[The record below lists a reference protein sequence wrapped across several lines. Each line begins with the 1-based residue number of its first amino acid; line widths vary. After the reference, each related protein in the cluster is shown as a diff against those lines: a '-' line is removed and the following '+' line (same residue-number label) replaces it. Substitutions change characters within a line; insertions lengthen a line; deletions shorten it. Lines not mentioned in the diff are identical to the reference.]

1 MIVSCASIHVAC
13 VLGKWSAG
21 AMAEGKVQLYA
32 CNQNQPEIPLR
43 SVGEGAECVI
53 MEARFINWRI
63 ARWHPRNSLMNM
75 DLHLRLDEHDLERAR
90 LLSGIGDLAALVQHV
105 LREFVHMKAALDL
118 IRLRGSAP
126 DLKGPPWPRPPD
138 SENRPIAPDLED

>member
-1 MIVSCASIHVAC
+1 
-13 VLGKWSAG
+13 
-21 AMAEGKVQLYA
+21 MAEGKVQHYA
-32 CNQNQPEIPLR
+32 CNQNQPETPLF

-90 LLSGIGDLAALVQHV
+90 LLSGIGDLAALVQLV
-105 LREFVHMKAALDL
+105 LRDYVHLKAALDL
-118 IRLRGSAP
+118 IRLGGSDP
-126 DLKGPPWPRPPD
+126 DAKGPPRRRPPD
-138 SENRPIAPDLED
+138 FENRPIEPDLED